1 MHSQDCRGLRARS
14 GIRLCLTHAPGRIV
28 RNLQVLCE
36 STQQLDESHKQRHSE
51 INWRSIAGMRN
62 ILVHDYFEVDFKTVW
77 QIVERDLPPLQ
88 TAMRAILTLLD
99 QAT

>member
-1 MHSQDCRGLRARS
+1 MK
-14 GIRLCLTHAPGRIV
+14 
-28 RNLQVLCE
+28 
-36 STQQLDESHKQRHSE
+36 SHKQRHSE

-62 ILVHDYFEVDFKTVW
+62 ILAHEYFEVDFETVW

-99 QAT
+99 RQS